1 MKEIMSIEFM
11 DPEWRGIDQ
20 TCLPPHDCSLYQ
32 NAPFKR
38 DGKLVIP
45 KWWIEELESEGSAES
60 TELVA
65 TWLSQIACGEAIL
78 E

>member
-11 DPEWRGIDQ
+11 DPYLLGIDP
-20 TCLPPHDCSLYQ
+20 TTLYPKDCSFYQ
-32 NAPFKR
+32 NLPITR